1 MTPDPALLDVGA
13 KLVALRDSPRAA
25 WSYFG
30 VVLIFLAVAST
41 WIGGLGLTTLGVIVS
56 LIPALF
62 TWPLVDAALFRYAR
76 GPIANAPARQRM
88 HWVYA
93 VLAGVVASILAA
105 ALR

>member
-1 MTPDPALLDVGA
+1 MGVKLDR
-13 KLVALRDSPRAA
+13 LRDSPRAA
-25 WSYFG
+25 WSYLG
-30 VVLIFLAVAST
+30 AVLIFLAVAST

-56 LIPALF
+56 LVPALF

-76 GPIANAPARQRM
+76 QPTANAPARQRM

-93 VLAGVVASILAA
+93 VLAGVAVSILAG